1 MPLKIEADR
10 LAGALKSAAAIVE
23 AKSTL
28 PLLAMV
34 RLIAEGDTLEVMT
47 SNLDIE
53 YRQVIAAV
61 VDEPFSCC
69 VDAKR
74 LAAMAI
80 AADGKK
86 LVHMTMALDGNILT
100 IKAGRSK
107 WAAPSLPIDDFPIM
121 PVDKL
126 SPAMKVDNLAIIAKR
141 TAWTVSTEVHRAF
154 LSGVYLNNE
163 AGMARWVATDG
174 YQLASVITE
183 TKWPKSAPD
192 VIVPAPMIKAMAGAA
207 GNETAKLEW
216 DATKL
221 RFTSGSVTITG
232 KMIEGGFPDYRR
244 IIPSVDGP
252 SFTVDAAEL
261 EGAVVRVRIASD
273 AKQRGLWIKQQNA
286 ALLIRIEGTS
296 GFEGE
301 EEIAAECDEGHEC
314 CLNADILAAML
325 SAMDAETI
333 IITQKEDGA
342 PIFLRPSA
350 HPEGIVFAGLIMPI
364 RI

>member
-1 MPLKIEADR
+1 MPLNIEADR
-10 LAGALKSAAAIVE
+10 LSGALKSAAAIVE
-23 AKSTL
+23 SKSTL

-34 RLIAEGDTLEVMT
+34 RLVAEGDTLEVMT

-53 YRQVIAAV
+53 YRQVIAAA

-80 AADGKK
+80 AADGN
-86 LVHMTMALDGNILT
+86 MTMALDGNILT

-126 SPAMKVDNLAIIAKR
+126 SPAMKVNNLATIAKR
-141 TAWTVSTEVHRAF
+141 TAWAVSTEVHRAY

-163 AGMARWVATDG
+163 VGAARWVATDG

-183 TKWPKSAPD
+183 TKWPKGAPD
-192 VIVPAPMIKAMAGAA
+192 VIVPAPLIRAIAGAA

-232 KMIEGGFPDYRR
+232 KMIEDNFPDYRR
-244 IIPSVDGP
+244 IIPSVDGS

-261 EGAVVRVRIASD
+261 NGAVVRVRIASD
-273 AKQRGLWIKQQNA
+273 AKQRKLRVMRQNA
-286 ALLIRIEGTS
+286 SLSIRIEGTS

-301 EEIAAECDEGHEC
+301 EEVAAECDEGHEC
-314 CLNADILAAML
+314 GLNADYLVAML

-333 IITQKEDGA
+333 IVSQENAGSAIH
-342 PIFLRPSA
+342 LRPSV
-350 HPEGIVFAGLIMPI
+350 HPEGMTFDGVIWPM

>member
-23 AKSTL
+23 ARSTL

-34 RLIAEGDTLEVMT
+34 RLVAEGDTLEVMT

-53 YRQVIAAV
+53 YRQVIVAV

-80 AADGKK
+80 AADGN
-86 LVHMTMALDGNILT
+86 MTMVLDGNILT

-107 WAAPSLPIDDFPIM
+107 WAAPALPIDDFPIM

-141 TAWTVSTEVHRAF
+141 TAWAVSTEVHRAY

-163 AGMARWVATDG
+163 AGMARWVATDS

-192 VIVPAPMIKAMAGAA
+192 VIVPAPMIKAMADAA
-207 GNETAKLEW
+207 GDDVAKLEW
-216 DATKL
+216 DVSKL
-221 RFTSGSVTITG
+221 RFTSGSVTITS
-232 KMIEGGFPDYRR
+232 KMIEGSFPDYRR
-244 IIPSVDGP
+244 AIPILDGS

-333 IITQKEDGA
+333 IITQKEDGT

-350 HPEGIVFAGLIMPI
+350 HPEGIVFVGLIMPM

>member
-23 AKSTL
+23 ARSTL

-34 RLIAEGDTLEVMT
+34 RLVAEGDTLEVMT

-53 YRQVIAAV
+53 YRQVIVAV

-80 AADGKK
+80 AADGN
-86 LVHMTMALDGNILT
+86 MTMVLDGNILT

-107 WAAPSLPIDDFPIM
+107 WAAPALPIDDFPIM

-141 TAWTVSTEVHRAF
+141 TAWAVSTEVHRAY

-183 TKWPKSAPD
+183 TKWPKAAPD
-192 VIVPAPMIKAMAGAA
+192 VIVPAPMIKAMADAA
-207 GNETAKLEW
+207 GDDVAKLEW
-216 DATKL
+216 DVSKL

-232 KMIEGGFPDYRR
+232 KMIEGSFPDYRR
-244 IIPSVDGP
+244 AIPILDGS
-252 SFTVDAAEL
+252 SFTVDASDMG
-261 EGAVVRVRIASD
+261 GAVMRVRIASD
-273 AKQRGLWIKQQNA
+273 AKQRRLRIKRQNA
-286 ALLIRIEGTS
+286 SLSIRIEGTS

-301 EEIAAECDEGHEC
+301 EEVAAECDEGHEC
-314 CLNADILAAML
+314 GLNADILAAML

-333 IITQKEDGA
+333 IVSQENAGSAIH
-342 PIFLRPSA
+342 LRPA
-350 HPEGIVFAGLIMPI
+350 VQPEGMTFDGVIWPM